1 MGNLLSSAISRW
13 WSPPTKKHHKV
24 LMFGLDAAGKTTL
37 LHQMNDDKSAQARAS
52 FWAILQRGNSALAV
66 NLTVQVWDV
75 GGEVALN
82 AMWRHRYEG
91 TSAVVF
97 VVDSTDSAR
106 FPQAQQELRAVLE
119 DDDMPRDVPVLVL
132 ATKQDLPTARRP
144 AKVSVMLELMLSAR
158 RWSVQGCCGTTGD
171 GVAAALGWLTRELE

>member
-1 MGNLLSSAISRW
+1 
-13 WSPPTKKHHKV
+13 
-24 LMFGLDAAGKTTL
+24 MFGLDGAGKTTL

-52 FWAILQRGNSALAV
+52 FWAILQRRNSALAV

-82 AMWRHRYEG
+82 AMSRHRYEG

-119 DDDMPRDVPVLVL
+119 DEDMPRDVPVLVL

-144 AKVSVMLELMLSAR
+144 EEVSVMLELMLSAR
-158 RWSVQGCCGTTGD
+158 RWSSVQGCCGTTGD
-171 GVAAALGWLTRELE
+171 GVAAALDWLTRELG